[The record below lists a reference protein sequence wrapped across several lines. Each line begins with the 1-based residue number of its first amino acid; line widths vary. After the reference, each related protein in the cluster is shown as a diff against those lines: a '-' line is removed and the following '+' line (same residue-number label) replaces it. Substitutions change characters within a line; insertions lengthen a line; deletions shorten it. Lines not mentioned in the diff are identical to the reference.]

1 MCTLEIAVT
10 IVKLPHPNVKLAFGV
25 SSLRHGRCQPMI
37 WLGLLCL
44 LAGAV
49 LGVLFTPYVLIP
61 ATVLSLMAVVGL
73 GFVNGVGPWQ
83 IVLYAVLIWIVLQI
97 GYLVGRTI
105 ALAFDPPRA
114 EIWRPRTWWP
124 WVRLFMAGGRLTRSR
139 L

>member
-1 MCTLEIAVT
+1 MTAT
-10 IVKLPHPNVKLAFGV
+10 NAPDPKAKLAFGV
-25 SSLRHGRCQPMI
+25 SSLRHGKCQPMI

-61 ATVLSLMAVVGL
+61 ATVLSLMALVGL
-73 GFVNGVGPWQ
+73 GSVNGVGPWQ

-124 WVRLFMAGGRLTRSR
+124 WVRFLWPAGD
-139 L
+139 

>member
-1 MCTLEIAVT
+1 
-10 IVKLPHPNVKLAFGV
+10 
-25 SSLRHGRCQPMI
+25 MI

-73 GFVNGVGPWQ
+73 GSVNGVGPWQ

-124 WVRLFMAGGRLTRSR
+124 WVRFLWPAGD
-139 L
+139 